1 MNVVS
6 ADLVL
11 LDGKILTMNP
21 LHPVAEAVAVKGDRI
36 IQVGSNE
43 TVREAIGKSTKI
55 ISLKGKTV
63 IPGLIDTHV
72 HLADFG
78 RLLSWLDLEN
88 VGSIKELRDCLKQR
102 AKDSAKGKWLIGRGW
117 DQNRFSEKCLPTR
130 FDLDKVS
137 TDNPVVLYHSSGQVC
152 VINSYASELAGIAKQ
167 STVGIDR
174 NKAGEFTGIL
184 RDEATNLVWNVI
196 PQPNVE
202 ELTAGVALAC
212 RKIVEAGITSIH
224 WLILSP
230 IEVSVIQKLSEQS
243 KLPIRV
249 NVIAPVSLFDEI
261 SALKENLMGNK
272 FTFGGF
278 EIFADGYL
286 AAKTAA
292 LFEPY
297 SDSSVERGQLLCSTS
312 EMTKLAS
319 KISKAGFQ
327 VVIHAVGDKAV
338 EAALCVVE
346 QTQHAEGGKDLRPR
360 IEQAALLNKK
370 LIERIKKQQVVVSV
384 QPRVIASEFSVW
396 SALNRLGPKRARWL
410 FPLKTLVESGILVIS
425 GSDCPMEPLNP
436 MLGVQEAAAR
446 EPFPEQQ
453 ISVEAALRMYTLNA
467 AYASFEENAKGSIET
482 GKLADITVLS
492 GDPQIAEVDKISNI
506 TIVMTIVD
514 GRMIYAN

>member
-1 MNVVS
+1 
-6 ADLVL
+6 
-11 LDGKILTMNP
+11 
-21 LHPVAEAVAVKGDRI
+21 
-36 IQVGSNE
+36 
-43 TVREAIGKSTKI
+43 
-55 ISLKGKTV
+55 
-63 IPGLIDTHV
+63 
-72 HLADFG
+72 
-78 RLLSWLDLEN
+78 
-88 VGSIKELRDCLKQR
+88 
-102 AKDSAKGKWLIGRGW
+102 
-117 DQNRFSEKCLPTR
+117 LPTR
-130 FDLDKVS
+130 FNLDKVS
-137 TDNPVVLYHSSGQVC
+137 TDNPVVLYHASGQVC

-167 STVGIDR
+167 SAAGIDR
-174 NKAGEFTGIL
+174 NKSGEFTGIL

-230 IEVSVIQKLSEQS
+230 IEVSVIQKLGEQN

-249 NVIAPVSLFDEI
+249 NVIAPISLFDEV
-261 SALKENLMGNK
+261 SALKENMKENK

-286 AAKTAA
+286 ASKTAA
-292 LFEPY
+292 LIEPY
-297 SDSSVERGQLLCSTS
+297 SDSSAERGQLLCSTN

-338 EAALCVVE
+338 EAALSVIE

-370 LIERIKKQQVVVSV
+370 LIELIKKQQVVVSV

-410 FPLKTLVESGILVIS
+410 FPLKTLVKNGIPVIA
-425 GSDCPMEPLNP
+425 GSDCPMEQLNP
-436 MLGVQEAAAR
+436 MLGVQEAATR
-446 EPFPEQQ
+446 EPLPKQQ

-492 GDPQIAEVDKISNI
+492 GDPQIAEADKISDI
-506 TIVMTIVD
+506 KTIMTIID
-514 GRMIYAN
+514 GRVIYAKN

>member
-261 SALKENLMGNK
+261 SALKENLKGNK

-297 SDSSVERGQLLCSTS
+297 SDSSAER
-312 EMTKLAS
+312 
-319 KISKAGFQ
+319 
-327 VVIHAVGDKAV
+327 
-338 EAALCVVE
+338 
-346 QTQHAEGGKDLRPR
+346 
-360 IEQAALLNKK
+360 
-370 LIERIKKQQVVVSV
+370 
-384 QPRVIASEFSVW
+384 
-396 SALNRLGPKRARWL
+396 
-410 FPLKTLVESGILVIS
+410 
-425 GSDCPMEPLNP
+425 
-436 MLGVQEAAAR
+436 
-446 EPFPEQQ
+446 
-453 ISVEAALRMYTLNA
+453 
-467 AYASFEENAKGSIET
+467 
-482 GKLADITVLS
+482 
-492 GDPQIAEVDKISNI
+492 
-506 TIVMTIVD
+506 
-514 GRMIYAN
+514 